1 MWSCDDFATTRFAPK
16 FCRKAAEHI
25 GVPVEQIL
33 LLDDNY
39 ATGKTAKTDEML
51 TVYSKSISCRVF
63 KSLQIIGGIELLTM
77 ASIHQPAANGK
88 AIWQSGLSQF

>member
-39 ATGKTAKTDEML
+39 ATGKTEKTDEML
-51 TVYSKSISCRVF
+51 VCNVHNDSSKEYQ
-63 KSLQIIGGIELLTM
+63 LGIRNI
-77 ASIHQPAANGK
+77 ADYYVQDF
-88 AIWQSGLSQF
+88 SGVLSQPNGVVA

>member
-63 KSLQIIGGIELLTM
+63 KRACKSSEV
-77 ASIHQPAANGK
+77 
-88 AIWQSGLSQF
+88 

>member
-1 MWSCDDFATTRFAPK
+1 MVLRRFCNHQVRPEVLPQ
-16 FCRKAAEHI
+16 AAEHI

-51 TVYSKSISCRVF
+51 VCNVHNDSSKEYQ
-63 KSLQIIGGIELLTM
+63 LGIRNI
-77 ASIHQPAANGK
+77 ADYYVQDF
-88 AIWQSGLSQF
+88 SGVLSQPNGVVA

>member
-51 TVYSKSISCRVF
+51 VCNVHNDSSKEYQLGIFTRLTGVLPSKLGVVV
-63 KSLQIIGGIELLTM
+63 SL
-77 ASIHQPAANGK
+77 AV
-88 AIWQSGLSQF
+88 

>member
-16 FCRKAAEHI
+16 FCRKATEHI

-51 TVYSKSISCRVF
+51 VCNVHNDSSKEYQ
-63 KSLQIIGGIELLTM
+63 LGIRNI
-77 ASIHQPAANGK
+77 ADYYVQDF
-88 AIWQSGLSQF
+88 SGVLSQPNGVVA